1 MSARRDGFTLV
12 ELMVVTLLLALVL
25 GAVYRTLTVQEETY
39 RAGGAVIQGQE
50 TLRTALGILESEL
63 REVSTTGSD
72 IGGPDIRAADPDS
85 VVFRAARKVSFI
97 CDISRNEKWIVTASE
112 GDPIA
117 RGDSLLIFVDGDS
130 LRWQDDAWDPSL
142 ASDVATTSS
151 SACAARFPGLAVQ
164 TVKLPV
170 AQDLSGVR
178 LYSPVRTFDWVT
190 YTLQRYARPLDWS
203 LVRRTPKDGKTV
215 FLLGGLAPPGEGLR
229 FEYFDELG
237 NPTSVGSEVA
247 RMRIGV
253 TVAERARAHM
263 PAQSLTTNLYLRN
276 N

>member
-1 MSARRDGFTLV
+1 MSARREGFTLV
-12 ELMVVTLLLALVL
+12 EMLVVTLILALTL
-25 GAVYRTLTVQEETY
+25 GAVYQTLTVQEETY
-39 RAGGAVIQGQE
+39 RTGGAVIKGQE

-72 IGGPDIRAADPDS
+72 IGGADIRVADRDS
-85 VVFRAARKVSFI
+85 VVFRASRKVSFI

-130 LRWQDDAWDPSL
+130 LRWQDDAWDPSI
-142 ASDVATTSS
+142 ASDVAATTST
-151 SACAARFPGLAVQ
+151 ACADRFPGLSVQ

-178 LYSPVRTFDWVT
+178 LYSPVRAFDWVT
-190 YTLQRYARPLDWS
+190 YTVQRYAPPLEWS
-203 LVRRTPKDGKTV
+203 LVRRTLRDGKTV

-229 FEYFDELG
+229 FEYFDDSG
-237 NPTSVGSEVA
+237 NRTSVGAQVA

-253 TVAERARAHM
+253 TVASPARVDV
-263 PAQSLTTNLYLRN
+263 PPQSLTTNLYLRN